1 MLVSGQS
8 IYIGSSAITAVYQ
21 GADLI
26 WPTTP
31 PPTEPDWLTM
41 TILSGGTI
49 YLNHGGNTARYA
61 EIEYKIN
68 NDVWKTISSHAIRN
82 YFNVETGDIV
92 KLRAIG
98 NYTDEGYQNYSI
110 YYGWFDNAGDFRE
123 YSNNFSGS
131 TAVFDISG
139 SLLSMEYG
147 SGFTGQTESTIP
159 GSGYRALFTGT
170 KVHSAEN
177 MILPLS
183 GTGTAKFMSLFENCE
198 FLITAP
204 TISDAAFRMGCDSM
218 FRGCS
223 SLNYVKCL
231 AKGGPNYS
239 IYWLSGVAAT
249 GTFVKDTNA
258 TWASGGHGIPDNWTI
273 INV

>member
-1 MLVSGQS
+1 MVFNNLDDVKVGSTS
-8 IYIGSSAITAVYQ
+8 IAKVYRGSS
-21 GADLI
+21 LI
-26 WPTTP
+26 WQAGTP
-31 PPTEPDWLTM
+31 PTPTEPDWLTM

-49 YLNHGGNTARYA
+49 YLNHDGNIARYA

-68 NDVWKTISSHAIRN
+68 NDVWKTISSGAFRN

-98 NYTDEGYQNYSI
+98 NYTDEGFQDYSI
-110 YYGWFDNAGDFRE
+110 YYGLIGTTGD

-159 GSGYRALFTGT
+159 GHGYRALFTGT

-177 MILPLS
+177 MMLPLS
-183 GTGTAKFMSLFENCE
+183 GTGTANFMSLFENCE

-204 TISDAAFRMGCDSM
+204 TISDAAFRMGCGSM

-231 AKGGPNYS
+231 AEGGPNYS
-239 IYWLSGVAAT
+239 IYWLAGVAAT

-258 TWASGGHGIPDNWTI
+258 TWASGGNGIPDNWTI